1 MWFISY
7 DDCRDFEEESQMRE
21 IELAPRRFP
30 TLFFQYDCPF
40 LLTLVFSNSLKK
52 HRQTSSFKVKFH

>member
-1 MWFISY
+1 MIMWFISY

-30 TLFFQYDCPF
+30 TLFFQFPKIRYLPVLSLPTCPWY
-40 LLTLVFSNSLKK
+40 
-52 HRQTSSFKVKFH
+52 